1 MNLLLVELV
10 VLSEGE
16 LDDIFTLMTGVGVT
30 EHKAVITV
38 LDACGLLGYNHV
50 DEVCCVWADRLGVFS
65 LASFIFPGVDHH
77 LINFKFNIRDF
88 GVLKW
93 VVKRWQK
100 GSCKFFSDYWCTS
113 D

>member
-1 MNLLLVELV
+1 MVELV
-10 VLSEGE
+10 VLSKSEF
-16 LDDIFTLMTGVGVT
+16 DDSFTLVTGVGVA

-38 LDACGLLGYNHV
+38 LDTRGLLGYNHV

-65 LASFIFPGVDHH
+65 LASFIVPGVDHH
-77 LINFKFNIRDF
+77 LINFKFNIGGF

-93 VVKRWQK
+93 VDQKVAK
-100 GSCKFFSDYWCTS
+100 GSCLKISDYWCTS

>member
-1 MNLLLVELV
+1 MVELV
-10 VLSEGE
+10 VLSKSE
-16 LDDIFTLMTGVGVT
+16 LDDFFTMVTGVGVA

-38 LDACGLLGYNHV
+38 LDTRGLLGYNHV

-65 LASFIFPGVDHH
+65 LASFIFPGVDHL
-77 LINFKFNIRDF
+77 LINFKFNIWDF

-100 GSCKFFSDYWCTS
+100 GSCLKIFDYWCTS